1 MILTKKHKQRMQPLL
16 RYFSL
21 LLVAFTWVTYSHS
34 TELHQN
40 SNELLV
46 TPKRCVAL
54 RQGQTCYQEVIFSW
68 RQSQKGNYCLFNLS
82 TVQVLKCWQNT
93 EQGTFN
99 LDFQSTQSTDFVLR
113 AEKQEI
119 DLSKTQITVS
129 WVFKSSKR
137 PKSSWKLF

>member
-1 MILTKKHKQRMQPLL
+1 MILTKKHKQRIPPLL
-16 RYFSL
+16 RYFTL
-21 LLVAFTWVTYSHS
+21 ILVAYTWATYSRSAEHS
-34 TELHQN
+34 QN

-46 TPKRCVAL
+46 TPERCVAL

-68 RQSQKGNYCLFNLS
+68 RQSQKGNYCLINLS
-82 TVQVLKCWQNT
+82 TKQVLKCWKNSK
-93 EQGTFN
+93 QGKFN
-99 LDFQSTQSTDFVLR
+99 LDFQSTQSNDFVLR
-113 AEKQEI
+113 SAKQDI